1 MKNAFVTGADLL
13 RILMATHRG
22 RANGISGAELT
33 QKAGLHASQG
43 RIVRKLITQL
53 RLQGSAIVGTP
64 DTGYYIAQTQ
74 GELHDFARFHRSRA
88 LHELTIL
95 SRVLKVS
102 IPELAG
108 QLSLVEGQTT

>member
-1 MKNAFVTGADLL
+1 MKTSHITGADLL
-13 RILMATHRG
+13 RCLLADHTG
-22 RANGISGAELT
+22 RANGISGADLT
-33 QKAGLHASQG
+33 VKAGLHASQD

-64 DTGYYIAQTQ
+64 DTGYFIAQTRA
-74 GELHDFARFHRSRA
+74 ELDEFAKFHRSRA

>member
-1 MKNAFVTGADLL
+1 MSAHITGADLL

-22 RANGISGAELT
+22 RASGISGVSLAI
-33 QKAGLHASQG
+33 KAGVPAAQD
-43 RIVRKLITQL
+43 RVVRRLITQL

-64 DTGYYIAQTQ
+64 ETGYFIAQTRS
-74 GELHDFARFHRSRA
+74 ELDEFAKFHKSRA